1 MASNDRTLRRLERLA
16 RLLDS
21 EFRVPATKMRFGL
34 DGLIGLAPGIGD
46 AAGLALSSYII
57 LEAWRIGAPA
67 PILLRMI
74 ANVVV
79 DGAVGSV
86 PIAGDLFDV
95 VWKANRR
102 NMELLLG
109 HARGRCK
116 PRICS

>member
-1 MASNDRTLRRLERLA
+1 MGRPLLAAPNAS
-16 RLLDS
+16 S
-21 EFRVPATKMRFGL
+21 PPPGVPKPPGQITATM
-34 DGLIGLAPGIGD
+34 PV
-46 AAGLALSSYII
+46 
-57 LEAWRIGAPA
+57 GAPA

-74 ANVVV
+74 VNVVA
-79 DGAVGSV
+79 DSAVGSV

-109 HARGRCK
+109 HARGRRK